1 MYCDYCAEIV
11 KLTVASACPYLT
23 TIDISKNE
31 LTSLP
36 ASITKLPN
44 LERLNVSKNYI
55 TELPAGY
62 ADL

>member
-1 MYCDYCAEIV
+1 VCYYKDFTTAEIV
-11 KLTVASACPYLT
+11 KLTVAPSCPDLT

-44 LERLNVSKNYI
+44 LERLNASKNCLI
-55 TELPAGY
+55 ELPAR
-62 ADL
+62 